1 MSPLPQFSDRVAVLA
16 TMHQKEQAIA
26 PILERE
32 LGLKMVVPTN
42 FNTDLYGTFTR
53 EKSRPGDQ
61 IDTARI
67 KAIQVLAI
75 TGETLA
81 IASEGSFGPH
91 PEISFLPCNREVVL
105 LFDQHNAIE
114 VIGQALSLET
124 NYASQTIAS
133 YAEAQAFAAKVG
145 FPSHGLIVMSDRD
158 STQASAISKGLTTE
172 AALEEAVAQALSQS
186 SIGQIHIETDMRA
199 LYNPTRMRAIAA
211 ATQNLVENIRHCCPR
226 CGCPGFAIAETKS
239 GLPCAICA
247 FPTHLTRAVRY
258 VCQKCHFSQEVLF
271 PKGRETAD
279 PGQCLYC
286 NP

>member
-1 MSPLPQFSDRVAVLA
+1 MSPLLQFSDRVAVLA

-32 LGLKMVVPTN
+32 LGLEIVVPTN

-61 IDTARI
+61 IDTARLKAI
-67 KAIQVLAI
+67 KALEI
-75 TGETLA
+75 TGKTLA

-91 PEISFLPCNREVVL
+91 PELPFLPCNREVVL
-105 LFDQHNAIE
+105 LFDQRNAIE

-124 NYASQTIAS
+124 NYASQAIAS
-133 YAEAQAFAAKVG
+133 DAEAQAFAAKVG
-145 FPSHGLIVMSDRD
+145 FPSHGLIVMSDREPT
-158 STQASAISKGLTTE
+158 SASLIFKGLTTE
-172 AALEEAVAQALSQS
+172 AALNDAVAQALSKS
-186 SIGQIHIETDMRA
+186 STGKVQIETDMRA
-199 LYNPTRMRAIAA
+199 LYNPTRMKAIAA
-211 ATQNLVENIRHCCPR
+211 ATQNLVENIRHCCPH
-226 CGCPGFAIAETKS
+226 CGCPGFALAETKS
-239 GLPCAICA
+239 GLPCEICA
-247 FPTHLTRAVRY
+247 FPTRLTRAVRY

-271 PKGRETAD
+271 PNGRETAD

>member
-1 MSPLPQFSDRVAVLA
+1 MSPLLEFSDRIAVLA

-32 LGLKMVVPTN
+32 LGLNIVVPEN

-61 IDTARI
+61 IDTARL
-67 KAIQVLAI
+67 KAIQALAI

-91 PEISFLPCNREVVL
+91 PEIPFLSCNREVVL
-105 LFDQHNAIE
+105 LFDQQNAIE
-114 VIGQALSLET
+114 VVGQTLSLET
-124 NYASQTIAS
+124 NYASQAIAS

-145 FPSHGLIVMSDRD
+145 FPSHGLIVMSDREPT
-158 STQASAISKGLTTE
+158 STSLIFKGLTTE
-172 AALEEAVAQALSQS
+172 AALDDAVAQALSQS
-186 SIGQIHIETDMRA
+186 STGKGHLEPEMRA
-199 LYNPTRMRAIAA
+199 LYNPTRMKAIAV
-211 ATQNLVENIRHCCPR
+211 ATQNLVENLRHCCPR
-226 CGCPGFAIAETKS
+226 CGCPGFAIAETQP
-239 GLPCAICA
+239 GLPCALCA
-247 FPTHLTRAVRY
+247 SPTHLTLAVHY
-258 VCQKCHFSQEVLF
+258 VCQKCHFSQEIFF
-271 PKGRETAD
+271 PKGQETAD